1 MMPLHSC
8 AHCVDGEL
16 LAAEQQLVTALRRAD
31 SSLKLPSPAASGF
44 SRALAEMWET
54 APARAYDHHRAA
66 GEGGGSATSPGR
78 RGGAKGGG
86 VSAMLLAVANGD
98 RPTPGGS
105 GTRALALQL
114 LREHELV
121 AACRMSVASRIRMG
135 AAQLKALDPRGLER
149 VEGNAQAIALELRG
163 RRGHRGDLRLA

>member
-54 APARAYDHHRAA
+54 TPARAYDHHRAA
-66 GEGGGSATSPGR
+66 GEGGDRRPPPAGAGGR
-78 RGGAKGGG
+78 R
-86 VSAMLLAVANGD
+86 AVA
-98 RPTPGGS
+98 
-105 GTRALALQL
+105 
-114 LREHELV
+114 
-121 AACRMSVASRIRMG
+121 
-135 AAQLKALDPRGLER
+135 
-149 VEGNAQAIALELRG
+149 
-163 RRGHRGDLRLA
+163 